1 MSIFHDKA
9 IKSVAEAAAK
19 VMAETSHELKGN
31 QHKID
36 ANKNGKVDAHDF
48 KLLRGKKDM
57 KEESELE
64 EASPFMKGVKRFM
77 AGKKNP
83 SDVRDSHLA
92 KSTFSADPK
101 VKERESRRY
110 DKVQSVLSKEEV
122 EQLDEVGDTPAGRKA
137 LHKYVDKAISTS
149 MYNPSKVENRVKGMR
164 KATSRL
170 YKDNFYGKK
179 NEEVEMNEEDAYN
192 KDRYAVKN
200 GKATKDNPTHM
211 GSPNYKDQP
220 HHVWATSAEHAMKK
234 SMKKEDVQQLDEAFP
249 TVADA
254 KKRMD
259 AGKTATGSVTKTKTG
274 LVHKRDYK
282 DDDNDSDD
290 MQKKAKGY
298 GARQNYKRS
307 TRVNEAASFTE
318 MLELYNEHGLK
329 VLAPIETEEMDIDG
343 TTIEVIDG
351 DKINGYVETTVEE
364 EVTNDEFTKEYE
376 DQKASFEGKKKQ
388 PKVAAGKTTGVK
400 EMPEEYE
407 LDESAG
413 KITHYVA
420 KKDLSNHKDYMDREG
435 FDTHTRNLSKTHSLH
450 KTHMGIMATDSPG
463 EHGHHTEAGAQPASE
478 YKKNVK
484 ALKKEE
490 YELDERSLTSDE
502 KSDMEKNVKGMKKG
516 LSGFKE
522 RYGER
527 AKSVM
532 YGAATNMAKKD

>member
-9 IKSVAEAAAK
+9 LKSVAEAAAK

-36 ANKNGKVDAHDF
+36 ANKNGKIDAHDF

-101 VKERESRRY
+101 VKEKESRRY

-179 NEEVEMNEEDAYN
+179 NEEVE
-192 KDRYAVKN
+192 
-200 GKATKDNPTHM
+200 
-211 GSPNYKDQP
+211 
-220 HHVWATSAEHAMKK
+220 
-234 SMKKEDVQQLDEAFP
+234 LDEAFP

-343 TTIEVIDG
+343 TTIEVIDA
-351 DKINGYVETTVEE
+351 DKVNGFVETIVEE
-364 EVTNDEFTKEYE
+364 PTNDEFTKEYE

-388 PKVAAGKTTGVK
+388 PKVAAGKTIGVK
-400 EMPEEYE
+400 EMPESFQQI
-407 LDESAG
+407 DE
-413 KITHYVA
+413 
-420 KKDLSNHKDYMDREG
+420 RE
-435 FDTHTRNLSKTHSLH
+435 LSK
-450 KTHMGIMATDSPG
+450 D
-463 EHGHHTEAGAQPASE
+463 EA
-478 YKKNVK
+478 K
-484 ALKKEE
+484 KKEE
-490 YELDERSLTSDE
+490 Y
-502 KSDMEKNVKGMKKG
+502 VKGMKKG

>member
-9 IKSVAEAAAK
+9 LKSVAEAAAK
-19 VMAETSHELKGN
+19 VMQQEELKGN

-48 KLLRGKKDM
+48 KLLRGKKSM
-57 KEESELE
+57 K
-64 EASPFMKGVKRFM
+64 
-77 AGKKNP
+77 
-83 SDVRDSHLA
+83 
-92 KSTFSADPK
+92 
-101 VKERESRRY
+101 
-110 DKVQSVLSKEEV
+110 KEEV
-122 EQLDEVGDTPAGRKA
+122 EQLDELSKDTLKKYSKKTTDQHFSNLPTKLPTPQRK
-137 LHKYVDKAISTS
+137 
-149 MYNPSKVENRVKGMR
+149 KGIER
-164 KATSRL
+164 AADRL
-170 YKDNFYGKK
+170 YLPHTVPGYKK
-179 NEEVEMNEEDAYN
+179 EEVE
-192 KDRYAVKN
+192 
-200 GKATKDNPTHM
+200 
-211 GSPNYKDQP
+211 
-220 HHVWATSAEHAMKK
+220 
-234 SMKKEDVQQLDEAFP
+234 LDEAHGSFP

-343 TTIEVIDG
+343 TTIQVIDG

-364 EVTNDEFTKEYE
+364 VTNDEFTKEFK
-376 DQKASFEGKKKQ
+376 DQQASFEGKKKQ
-388 PKVAAGKTTGVK
+388 PKVATGKTTSVK